1 MPGYVYFTEE
11 QKQRANAVD
20 LEDFLVRQGEKLLR
34 SGREKRLAGD
44 HSITI
49 RGNRWYDHATEK
61 GGFAIDFVR
70 TYYNQSF
77 PEAVTMLLGG
87 EQGQVYRESKPQEQ
101 EPAKRYLWDMMQ
113 KESPVMRISAERI
126 PTVMRSKEMWT
137 AVIRGTVFIGS
148 GKAIRCMYLKRRLI
162 CFRFFPSTGRTGN
175 STAMW
180 HFAV

>member
-87 EQGQVYRESKPQEQ
+87 EQDRSIGRANHRSRSRQSRLCCRKH
-101 EPAKRYLWDMMQ
+101 
-113 KESPVMRISAERI
+113 I
-126 PTVMRSKEMWT
+126 P
-137 AVIRGTVFIGS
+137 
-148 GKAIRCMYLKRRLI
+148 I
-162 CFRFFPSTGRTGN
+162 CTGCLLT
-175 STAMW
+175 
-180 HFAV
+180 